1 MGELNLKRP
10 DKDDEVLLKTDD
22 AGSGRPKMFKNKGLN
37 ITLAVIGGLIAL
49 ALIAAA
55 VISIIPASTLA

>member
-22 AGSGRPKMFKNKGLN
+22 SGSGRPKMFKNKGLN